1 MFEFVMLLGLLM
13 AGLSQLLPDG
23 EEEEP
28 RPGKEE
34 RSRTFR
40 ADRGGAYGWPET
52 HCRPESRPMKVA
64 TLTARPK
71 RNPCI

>member
-1 MFEFVMLLGLLM
+1 MFEFVMLIGLLA

-28 RPGKEE
+28 RPRPAE
-34 RSRTFR
+34 RSLTFR
-40 ADRGGAYGWPET
+40 IDRGGAYWPPG
-52 HCRPESRPMKVA
+52 HPYRADSRPMKVP

-71 RNPCI
+71 RKPCI

>member
-1 MFEFVMLLGLLM
+1 MFEFVMLLGLLV

-28 RPGKEE
+28 RPGRAE

-40 ADRGGAYGWPET
+40 TDRGGPFWPPG
-52 HCRPESRPMKVA
+52 HHYRAESRPMKVA

-71 RNPCI
+71 RKPCI